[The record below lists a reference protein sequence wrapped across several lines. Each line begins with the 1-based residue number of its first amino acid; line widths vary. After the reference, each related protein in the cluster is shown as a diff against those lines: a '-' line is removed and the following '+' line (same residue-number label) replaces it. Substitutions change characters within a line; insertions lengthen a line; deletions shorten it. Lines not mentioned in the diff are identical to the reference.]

1 VIAYFDTSA
10 IVPLLVEDEPGA
22 DAALAAW
29 LGAESVVTVRILY
42 AEAAAALAAA
52 ARLGRLGTE
61 ALDQALAELDSLWA
75 QMDVVGVD
83 DPLVRTAGSL
93 ARTHAL
99 RGYDAVHCAAA
110 LRLAD
115 PTTVALSGDRQLL
128 DAWRAEGL
136 HVVDTRP

>member
-10 IVPLLVEDEPGA
+10 IIPLLVADEHGA
-22 DAALAAW
+22 EAALSAW
-29 LGAESVVTVRILY
+29 VGAESVVTARILY

-52 ARLGRLGTE
+52 ARLDRLEAG
-61 ALDQALAELDSLWA
+61 ALDQALGQLDALWA
-75 QMDVVGVD
+75 QMDVVSID
-83 DPLVRTAGSL
+83 DPLVRAAGSL

-136 HVVDTRP
+136 HVVDTRA

>member
-10 IVPLLVEDEPGA
+10 IIPLLVDDEPGA
-22 DAALAAW
+22 QNALAVW

-52 ARLGRLGTE
+52 ARLGRLETE
-61 ALDQALAELDSLWA
+61 ALDQALGGLDVIWT
-75 QMDVVGVD
+75 QMDILGID

-136 HVVDTRP
+136 HVVDTRA

>member
-10 IVPLLVEDEPGA
+10 IISLLVDDEPGA
-22 DAALAAW
+22 EAALAAS
-29 LGAESVVTVRILY
+29 LGAESVVAVRILY

-52 ARLGRLGTE
+52 ARSGRLGAE
-61 ALDQALAELDSLWA
+61 ALDQALAELDSIWA
-75 QMDVVGVD
+75 QVDVVGVD
-83 DPLVRTAGSL
+83 DPLVRTASSL

-99 RGYDAVHCAAA
+99 RRYDAVHCAAA

-136 HVVDTRP
+136 HVVDTRA